1 MTGFPST
8 QNKAAGAIPV
18 WIAGPPAGG
27 ASTSLN
33 LTLAT
38 VVKAAPGTIVA
49 INVLVAGSAP
59 GSVNDVA
66 TNAPTDANKV
76 ATIPNTLGLLT
87 LNWPCAV
94 GILVVPGTGQTVAV
108 LYQ

>member
-1 MTGFPST
+1 MSFPNS
-8 QNKAAGAIPV
+8 QNQAAGAIPV

-27 ASTSLN
+27 AATALN
-33 LTLAT
+33 VTTPT
-38 VVKAAPGTIVA
+38 VVKATPGTIVSV
-49 INVLVAGSAP
+49 NVLVAGSAP

-76 ATIPNTLGLLT
+76 ATIPNSLGLLT

-94 GILVVPGTGQTVAV
+94 GILIVPGTGQTVAV